1 MRVTLLEG
9 GEVSRLVFEGDMTL
23 EFSNEME
30 DRILGAM
37 RRRKPVQVDLSAVEE
52 IDLCGLHMLGMM
64 QTMGKDKMDIVAT
77 SPAVD
82 RRFRTL
88 LSN

>member
-30 DRILGAM
+30 DRIIGAM
-37 RRRKPVQVDLSAVEE
+37 QRRKPVQVDLSAVEE
-52 IDLCGLHMLGMM
+52 IDLCGVHMLGMM
-64 QTMGKDKMDIVAT
+64 YTMGKDKVDIVAT
-77 SPAVD
+77 SPAVE
-82 RRFRTL
+82 RRFRKL

>member
-1 MRVTLLEG
+1 MRVTLVEG

-30 DRILGAM
+30 DRIIGAM

-52 IDLCGLHMLGMM
+52 IDLCGVHMLGMM
-64 QTMGKDKMDIVAT
+64 HTMGKDKVDIVAT
-77 SPAVD
+77 SPAVE
-82 RRFRTL
+82 RRFRKL